1 MEISRR
7 LVGVSLFSTF
17 IILIGAGH
25 GIFTLGLLG
34 LFLPV
39 LIFDTAEFPLLIS
52 SILSL
57 LCTIL
62 FILSLINE
70 ERRNRLYWWAISTG
84 IVQLVF
90 WAVLSF
96 NDHYIHLAW
105 LSALPFL
112 LCILYSLFRS
122 KIHRWIQELRS

>member
-7 LVGVSLFSTF
+7 LIGLSLFSTF

-39 LIFDTAEFPLLIS
+39 LIFENSEFPLLIS
-52 SILSL
+52 SGLSL

-62 FILSLINE
+62 FIVSLVNE
-70 ERRNRLYWWAISTG
+70 ERRTRFYWWAIGSG
-84 IVQLVF
+84 LIQLVL

-105 LSALPFL
+105 LSAIPFL
-112 LCILYSLFRS
+112 LCILYTLLRS
-122 KIHRWIQELRS
+122 KIHSWVQQLRS